1 MKLQIVMIEEPIHV
15 ENEIACRLWQK
26 TLWAKEKGYRKHY
39 QTSIMPIGVDD
50 FFGTH
55 YIVAEVKPNGEFEP
69 VGMLKSVLRS
79 QSERFN
85 IPFAPAMM
93 LKSVGKDS
101 DVNVQKIL
109 SSPED
114 VSYVSSWT
122 INPDYKK
129 DPQFSALLRDY
140 MTVYACNYFKDAKI
154 PRWLAAG
161 VTQFKMD
168 KFLEGLGGKE
178 VVPEFALPI
187 IDNQTVR
194 MMLIADPYNPPAEHQ
209 AIAKNLQSA
218 WDNRIIFSPTKTQKG
233 ALHVV
238 RAA

>member
-1 MKLQIVMIEEPIHV
+1 MKLQIVIIDEPIHI
-15 ENEIACRLWQK
+15 ENPIACQLWQK

-39 QTSIMPIGVDD
+39 QTSIMPIGVED

-55 YIVAEVKPNGEFEP
+55 YIVAEVKSNGNMEP
-69 VGMLKSVLRS
+69 VGMLKCVRRS
-79 QSERFN
+79 QSERFS
-85 IPFAPAMM
+85 IPFAPAQM
-93 LKSVGKDS
+93 LKSVGKDR
-101 DVNVQKIL
+101 DENVQRIL
-109 SSPED
+109 NSPDE

-122 INPDYKK
+122 TNPDYKK
-129 DPQFSALLRDY
+129 DAEFSALLKDY

-168 KFLEGLGGKE
+168 KYLESLGGKE
-178 VVPEFALPI
+178 IVPEFSLPI

-194 MMLIADPYNPPAEHQ
+194 MMLIADPYNPPPEHLVV
-209 AIAKNLQSA
+209 ASTLQSA
-218 WDNRIIFSPTKTQKG
+218 WDNRIIFSPNNTQKG
-233 ALHVV
+233 AFNVV